1 MLYTVTLFLILT
13 SVDVSNKE
21 IGILEFEQFEIYS
34 AIPIIDCTGEV
45 QTIGTTGEKIMVNVC
60 QTERLYYFMTGKD
73 KVDIVVTGTY
83 EI

>member
-34 AIPIIDCTGEV
+34 AIPIIDCTGAV

-60 QTERLYYFMTGKD
+60 
-73 KVDIVVTGTY
+73 
-83 EI
+83 